1 MPRSNGSLTLSVV
14 LLSGLLLVVAIGLA
28 LLLST
33 VLAPQGGA
41 ALLSVLAAV
50 FYLALQMMLFRM
62 LGLRSRA
69 DRGQPEDDADEHDD
83 DPDWRAWNG

>member
-1 MPRSNGSLTLSVV
+1 MLSA
-14 LLSGLLLVVAIGLA
+14 LLLLVAVGLA

-41 ALLSVLAAV
+41 TLLAVLAGSL
-50 FYLALQMMLFRM
+50 FLALQVIVFKV

-69 DRGQPEDDADEHDD
+69 DRTPANEDDDEHDN
-83 DPDWRAWNG
+83 DPEWRAWNG

>member
-1 MPRSNGSLTLSVV
+1 MLSA
-14 LLSGLLLVVAIGLA
+14 LLLLVAVGLA

-41 ALLSVLAAV
+41 TLLSVLAGAL
-50 FYLALQMMLFRM
+50 FLALQVIVFKA

-69 DRGQPEDDADEHDD
+69 DRTQANEDDDERDN